1 MGEATRSLAH
11 LAEEDFSGLPFDQEW
26 LYSMS
31 LLAETAA
38 LLSDIDSADALY
50 DELAPWATLNAV
62 DVAEGIRG
70 SAHATSASSRP
81 LASAGKPQRTTSTT
95 PSR

>member
-50 DELAPWATLNAV
+50 DELAPWATFNAV

-70 SAHATSASSRP
+70 SVSRYLGLLAATS
-81 LASAGKPQRTTSTT
+81 SAGKPQRTTSTT